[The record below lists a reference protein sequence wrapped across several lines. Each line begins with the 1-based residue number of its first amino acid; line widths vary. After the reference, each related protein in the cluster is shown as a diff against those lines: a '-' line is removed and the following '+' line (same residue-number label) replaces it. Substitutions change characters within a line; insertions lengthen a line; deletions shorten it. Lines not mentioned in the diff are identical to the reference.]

1 MKIMSLKSNYILIA
15 ALLVIVVSLT
25 YVVKAQDS
33 SRIRYVT
40 LPGSKL
46 WFEGTSNIDEF
57 TCSTHQVNGFAEIFN
72 DQKLNPGSLKKDKV
86 IVTVLVHTLDC
97 GKDMMNEDMYNA
109 MKADKFPDIK
119 YELIEAHLSP
129 KPDST
134 NWFSMQTHG
143 ALYIAGEKNVV
154 DIKFKVEKLTN
165 GNFRL
170 LGGIPL
176 SMLDYGIV
184 PPTHFFGLIK
194 ANKNLIVR
202 FDLIAGRESNVI
214 KNSRQN
220 VFLGK

>member
-1 MKIMSLKSNYILIA
+1 MKLNKRILTIFYI
-15 ALLVIVVSLT
+15 VIIFVSFFNFI
-25 YVVKAQDS
+25 KAQDTS
-33 SRIRYVT
+33 KIRYVT

-72 DQKLNPGSLKKDKV
+72 DQKLNPGSLNKDKV
-86 IVTVLVHTLDC
+86 VVTVLVHTLDC

-119 YELIEAHLSP
+119 YELIEAHLSSR
-129 KPDST
+129 PDST
-134 NWFSMQTHG
+134 NWFSMQTQG
-143 ALYIAGEKNVV
+143 TLYIAGEKNVV
-154 DIKFKVEKLTN
+154 DIKFKVEKLAN

-184 PPTHFFGLIK
+184 PPTHFFGLIR

-202 FDLIAGRESNVI
+202 FDLIAGRENNVA
-214 KNSRQN
+214 KAAQQN
-220 VFLGK
+220 TLIGK

>member
-1 MKIMSLKSNYILIA
+1 MKLNKKIITHFSIVIIFVPFFSL
-15 ALLVIVVSLT
+15 
-25 YVVKAQDS
+25 VKAQDTS
-33 SRIRYVT
+33 KIRYVT

-72 DQKLNPGSLKKDKV
+72 DQKLNPGTLKKDKV
-86 IVTVLVHTLDC
+86 VVTVLVHTLDC

-119 YELIEAHLSP
+119 YELIEAHLSSR
-129 KPDST
+129 PDST

-143 ALYIAGEKNVV
+143 TLYIAGEKNVV
-154 DIKFKVEKLTN
+154 DIKFKVEKLHN

-184 PPTHFFGLIK
+184 PPTHFFGLIR

-202 FDLIAGRESNVI
+202 FDLLAGRENNVA
-214 KNSRQN
+214 KAAQQN
-220 VFLGK
+220 TLIGK